1 MIFWSLNLSSFEII
15 FVNGAILRADI
26 LMVIAFSTP
35 KFNSIPRLSL
45 NILDG
50 ERGKRLSPSL
60 ESEAAPQGLAEFH
73 VPAKEEGAQSVF
85 RVVRPGICSS
95 DFLRSGCL

>member
-1 MIFWSLNLSSFEII
+1 M
-15 FVNGAILRADI
+15 RADI

-50 ERGKRLSPSL
+50 ERGKRHSPSL

-73 VPAKEEGAQSVF
+73 VTFILFSALNSNGLIA
-85 RVVRPGICSS
+85 
-95 DFLRSGCL
+95 

>member
-1 MIFWSLNLSSFEII
+1 M
-15 FVNGAILRADI
+15 RADI

-73 VPAKEEGAQSVF
+73 VPAKEKDAKVF
-85 RVVRPGICSS
+85 SGSLDPGKYLCV
-95 DFLRSGCL
+95 FLRSGCM

>member
-1 MIFWSLNLSSFEII
+1 M
-15 FVNGAILRADI
+15 RADI

-60 ESEAAPQGLAEFH
+60 ESEAAPQGH
-73 VPAKEEGAQSVF
+73 GGISRSSEGERRKSIF
-85 RVVRPGICSS
+85 RVVRPWKILMRLSP
-95 DFLRSGCL
+95 